1 MTDATLPLR
10 LLPRA
15 GAAPDARPGLAR
27 LTAVELRK
35 TVDTRAGFWLLTA
48 IGLVTVAA
56 MALMALLAEPE
67 DQTLRGMLEVA
78 VLPTA
83 VLMPVVGILLVT
95 SEWGQR
101 TALITF
107 SLVPGRARVFG
118 AKIAAA
124 SIVSIAAAWVCLAVA
139 AVATAAAAPGVAG
152 TWDLPAAMVGQ
163 LLVYTV
169 TGTLI
174 GVGFGTLLLASAP
187 AIVALFAVPIAWG
200 VIAAVAGIED
210 VARWADGDTGLSPLL
225 EGTMSGVEWARAGTT
240 LLVWMA
246 LPLAVGLWRI
256 RRAEI
261 R

>member
-15 GAAPDARPGLAR
+15 GADVDARPGLAR

-48 IGLVTVAA
+48 IGLITVTA
-56 MALMALLAEPE
+56 MVLMAILAEPE

-78 VLPTA
+78 TLPTA
-83 VLMPVVGILLVT
+83 VLMPIVGILLVT

-107 SLVPGRARVFG
+107 ALVPGRTRVFA

-124 SIVSIAAAWVCLAVA
+124 SVVSIAAAWVCLGA
-139 AVATAAAAPGVAG
+139 AAIATAAAAPGVAG
-152 TWDLPAAMVGQ
+152 TWDLPAAMIGQ
-163 LLVYTV
+163 LLIYTV

-174 GVGFGTLLLASAP
+174 GVAFGAVLLASAP

-210 VARWADGDTGLSPLL
+210 IARWADSDTGLSPLL

-240 LLVWMA
+240 LLVWML